1 MTTGPI
7 QLVVLGFDQLDRF
20 RGQILAE
27 LQEVRGRDV
36 IRLLDLLFVA
46 KDEAGQLTTLD
57 LSDLPEE
64 ERARYGSLLGTL
76 IGLDLAGDGP
86 ALDDSVPE
94 GGEAGLS
101 SEGVRQVAQTLEPG
115 TAAALLL
122 VEHRWAARL
131 AAAVRDA
138 GGRLLAQG
146 FLTPDARV
154 VMGEALS
161 SIAEAEAAI
170 EVAEAMRG
178 AALVDALTAVAE
190 VELVEEAAAQAVAEA
205 ATSEDTALRS
215 AAAAEVVRALVTAGV
230 LEDTAA
236 LDAIEALV
244 VAGLIDPAVVEATLA
259 AETAAAAT
267 GQSTDGDDGR

>member
-7 QLVVLGFDQLDRF
+7 QLVVLGFEELDRF

-36 IRLLDLLFVA
+36 IRLLDLLFVVR
-46 KDEAGQLTTLD
+46 DESGQVTAAE

-64 ERARYGSLLGTL
+64 DRDRYGALLGRL
-76 IGLDLAGDGP
+76 VDLDPGADQP
-86 ALDDSVPE
+86 AMDDTVPE
-94 GGEAGLS
+94 GTEAGLT
-101 SEGVRQVAQTLEPG
+101 SEEVRQVAATLEPG

-138 GGRLLAQG
+138 GGRLVAQG

-154 VMGEALS
+154 LLGDALAS
-161 SIAEAEAAI
+161 MAEAEAAM
-170 EVAEAMRG
+170 ELDDAVRG
-178 AALVDALTAVAE
+178 AALVDALAAAAE
-190 VELVEEAAAQAVAEA
+190 EELVEEAAAQAVADAAEA
-205 ATSEDTALRS
+205 ADVALRS
-215 AAAAEVVRALVTAGV
+215 AAAADVVRALVAAGV

-236 LDAIEALV
+236 LEAVDALV
-244 VAGLIDPAVVEATLA
+244 AAGLIDPGVVQLALEAEPA
-259 AETAAAAT
+259 SP
-267 GQSTDGDDGR
+267 GGV

>member
-1 MTTGPI
+1 MTTGPL

-36 IRLLDLLFVA
+36 IRLLDLLVVA
-46 KDEAGQLTTLD
+46 KEDTGQLAALD
-57 LSDLPEE
+57 LSDLTGEE
-64 ERARYGSLLGTL
+64 GAGYGSLLGAL
-76 IGLDLAGDGP
+76 IGLDFAGDEP
-86 ALDDSVPE
+86 VLDDTVPE
-94 GGEAGLS
+94 GAEAGLS
-101 SEGVRQVAQTLEPG
+101 TEGVRQVGQLLEPG

-154 VMGEALS
+154 VLGEALADV
-161 SIAEAEAAI
+161 AEAEATL
-170 EVAEAMRG
+170 EVAEAIRG

-190 VELVEEAAAQAVAEA
+190 AEQAA
-205 ATSEDTALRS
+205 D
-215 AAAAEVVRALVTAGV
+215 VVRVLVVAGI

-236 LDAIEALV
+236 LEAIEALAA
-244 VAGLIDPAVVEATLA
+244 AGLLDPAVVESALE
-259 AETAAAAT
+259 AETAGATT
-267 GQSTDGDDGR
+267 GQPADSDDGR